1 MRPQFGVSHPHFPPS
16 RSITTNQNTQ
26 ALVPST
32 SITFVSQASL
42 DAGIVQTYNLQK
54 RVEAVKNCR
63 NIGKADMKFNDIM
76 PKMHVD
82 PESYRVEADG
92 MLCDAE
98 PAGSLPL
105 TQDYFVY

>member
-1 MRPQFGVSHPHFPPS
+1 
-16 RSITTNQNTQ
+16 
-26 ALVPST
+26 
-32 SITFVSQASL
+32 
-42 DAGIVQTYNLQK
+42 
-54 RVEAVKNCR
+54 
-63 NIGKADMKFNDIM
+63 MKFNDIM

-92 MLCDAE
+92 VLCDAE